1 MIIKPILY
9 SIAQQVDAQTVRS
22 INDLNNANLPLES
35 QVQVRQLVHN
45 LNQLI
50 QHINGKDEIFTVGPF
65 SRILGTELEALNAA
79 KTRRKV

>member
-1 MIIKPILY
+1 
-9 SIAQQVDAQTVRS
+9 VRS
-22 INDLNNANLPLES
+22 INDLSNANLPLES

-65 SRILGTELEALNAA
+65 SRIVGTELEALNSA
-79 KTRRKV
+79 KIRRKVKKKKC